1 MILAEKITALRKQ
14 KGWSQEEL
22 AHQLEVSR
30 QAVSK
35 WESASAIPDLERILK
50 MSEIFEVSTD
60 YLLKEDVQEQPAV
73 SMEEE
78 DMDPVRSVSLDEAN
92 DFLGK
97 RKRGALPGAL
107 AVVACILS
115 PELLIFLA
123 GYTELP
129 QAQITEEAAAGV
141 GLVTL
146 LLMVAAAVAF
156 FILHGS
162 KMEDYNFLKTERF
175 RLQYGVEGIVRKR
188 KEELA
193 GRHRW
198 CLAAGVFLC
207 IVSSL
212 PLFAVIMLVGEDEF
226 AMVIGVNVLLLLVAL
241 GVFLCVLG
249 SEEWEGCQMLLQEG
263 EYTPEE
269 KESNNRQI
277 HKIYWCTVTAIY
289 LAVSLGGSMATRNH
303 HGIWSVSWVI
313 WPCAGV
319 LYGAVK
325 AIARIGTQK
334 KKSLERR

>member
-212 PLFAVIMLVGEDEF
+212 PLFAVIMLVGED
-226 AMVIGVNVLLLLVAL
+226 
-241 GVFLCVLG
+241 
-249 SEEWEGCQMLLQEG
+249 
-263 EYTPEE
+263 
-269 KESNNRQI
+269 
-277 HKIYWCTVTAIY
+277 
-289 LAVSLGGSMATRNH
+289 
-303 HGIWSVSWVI
+303 
-313 WPCAGV
+313 
-319 LYGAVK
+319 
-325 AIARIGTQK
+325 
-334 KKSLERR
+334 